1 MSDQGGDTISATISG
16 GVGSGAQVGVGKGI
30 TQTQTIGPPPP
41 QTNAELRKALE
52 DLRAQVSTGAD
63 VPEDKRDRAASK
75 LDDLE
80 EALEAPAE
88 NVSTLEA
95 VKDWFAKHAPKLVGA
110 VTSVVVNPVV
120 GALVATAGDA
130 VKSEYDRRFGGKG

>member
-1 MSDQGGDTISATISG
+1 MSDQGGGNTTSVTVGGDVSG
-16 GVGSGAQVGVGKGI
+16 QLAVGEGI

-41 QTNAELRKALE
+41 QTDAELRKALE
-52 DLRAQVSTGAD
+52 ELRALVSTGAD

-88 NVSTLEA
+88 NISTLEA

-110 VTSVVVNPVV
+110 VTGVVVNPVV
-120 GALVATAGDA
+120 GALVASAGEA
-130 VKSEYDRRFGGKG
+130 VRSEYDRRFGGKG